1 MSIHTSTDKIAIS
14 LSLLCAIH
22 CLGLPL
28 MLILLPSLTGTI
40 IADEAF
46 HLWLVL
52 AVIPISAYSLSMGC
66 KQHQRYPII
75 IYGILGILFLIAA
88 VISEDYLGE
97 QWEIILTLIGTSII
111 ALSHYKNYRICNY
124 YKRCTH
130 TKPKWMS

>member
-1 MSIHTSTDKIAIS
+1 MSIQTTTDKIAIS

-52 AVIPISAYSLSMGC
+52 AVIPISTYALSMGC
-66 KQHQRYPII
+66 KHHKHYLIL
-75 IYGILGILFLIAA
+75 IYGIVGILFLIAA

-130 TKPKWMS
+130 PNWHS